1 MRKKKSV
8 YSSPI
13 QKRIKAERA
22 DRKQLYTMVAGVVLA
37 GGVLFLVGW
46 GIYASLCHS
55 AFFQVESIA
64 VEGSERFNADEIV
77 SLAGL
82 DNKSNLVA
90 VSKKKIETSLQ
101 ATGWIHKVKV
111 NKQWP
116 NGIVLVIQERK
127 PAAMIHLEGALSY
140 IDSRGKIF
148 APVNQGDDLDFP
160 VLLVADE
167 DVLADSRAM
176 KGPLDM
182 LRYASHGNPDLPKQN
197 ISQLVLDEQGKMTM
211 YLADNPFPVILGKD
225 KMWTKYKRLT
235 RVLAWLYKKRK
246 FSTVA
251 SIDMEYLEGR
261 VLVKFNG

>member
-1 MRKKKSV
+1 MRKKKSA
-8 YSSPI
+8 YSSTV
-13 QKRIKAERA
+13 QKRMKAERA
-22 DRKQLYTMVAGVVLA
+22 DRNQIYAMLAGVGLA
-37 GGVLFLVGW
+37 AGVIFLVGW

-55 AFFQVESIA
+55 TFFQVESIA
-64 VEGSERFNADEIV
+64 VEGSERFSADEIV
-77 SLAGL
+77 SMAGL
-82 DNKSNLVA
+82 DNRSNLVA
-90 VSKKKIETSLQ
+90 VSKREIDDSLQ
-101 ATGWIHKVKV
+101 ATGWIRKVKV
-111 NKQWP
+111 DKKWP
-116 NGIVLVIQERK
+116 NGIKLIIHERK
-127 PAAMIHLEGALSY
+127 PTAMVHLSGAFSY
-140 IDSRGKIF
+140 MDSRGNIF
-148 APVNQGDDLDFP
+148 APVKQGDDLDFP
-160 VLLVADE
+160 VLVVADE
-167 DVLADSRAM
+167 VILTDSRAM